1 MNENRED
8 SGWMELSITIDL
20 VAHEAASAFLIDLG
34 SEGIVTEDFDDT
46 TLKSYFPDTEDMDM
60 LRNKILVFLEDI
72 IDIFPGIQQ
81 PALDIKRIETQDWS
95 TSWRSFFY
103 LDQVTENLMI
113 LPAWEEMHGN
123 VNCHIIR
130 IDPGTAF
137 GTGKHPTTRMC
148 LAALEETGLKDHWNM
163 LDVGTGSGILSVYGA
178 MLGAERVVAIDNDPE
193 AVRWAKKN
201 IELND
206 LRVRIEISDTPIEQI
221 RGSYQVI
228 TANIILNTILELS
241 GFFPRLLAPEGNLIL
256 SGLLRDQVPQVEN
269 LFMEYGLKRKK
280 LMHMEEWA
288 CLVLRRDC

>member
-1 MNENRED
+1 
-8 SGWMELSITIDL
+8 MEISITIDP
-20 VAHEAASAFLIDLG
+20 VALEAASAFLIDLG
-34 SEGIVTEDFDDT
+34 CEGIVTGNFDDT

-60 LRNKILVFLEDI
+60 LRNKVDVFLTEI
-72 IDIFPGIQQ
+72 LDIFPGIQQ
-81 PALDIKRIETQDWS
+81 PALDIKRIENQDWS

-103 LDQVTENLMI
+103 LDQITENLMI
-113 LPAWEEMHGN
+113 LPAWEEMPEN
-123 VNCHIIR
+123 INCHVIR

-178 MLGAERVVAIDNDPE
+178 MLGADRVVAIDNDPE
-193 AVRWAKKN
+193 AVRWARKN
-201 IELND
+201 IDLND
-206 LRVRIEISDTPIEQI
+206 LPVQIEISDTPIEQI
-221 RGSYQVI
+221 EGSYQVI

-288 CLVLRRDC
+288 CLVLERDC